1 MKSSAFVALGLAG
14 LLVLS
19 GCGPEKVAAAP
30 ESTITPFPTIT
41 SEPAPTSTPVPP
53 TPIPTIALPTV
64 TPAPTIDPDTA
75 FLDWL
80 KSQGYEF
87 LVDVNDGSKRYVIK
101 DAQGDDAEGSPF
113 VDIYSNGLIVDADT
127 LEATDPNAVAY
138 AITATAIKS
147 IEVHGYDAGPVRDAL
162 QKSYRLPLM
171 LQGNG
176 YSFSLEQNLIGFD
189 VHVTFFGP

>member
-1 MKSSAFVALGLAG
+1 MKSPARVAFALAG
-14 LLVLS
+14 LIALS
-19 GCGPEKVAAAP
+19 GCSSVDAA
-30 ESTITPFPTIT
+30 S
-41 SEPAPTSTPVPP
+41 APTATKTPIPTATAIPTRTATPLPP

-64 TPAPTIDPDTA
+64 TPAPTIDPDTT

-101 DAQGDDAEGSPF
+101 DAQGKDADGSPF
-113 VDIYSNGLIVDADT
+113 VDIYPNGLIVDCDA
-127 LEATDPNAVAY
+127 LEATDPNALVY
-138 AITATAIKS
+138 GITATAIKS
-147 IEVHGYDAGPVRDAL
+147 IELHGYDGGPVRDAL